1 MNLQLSIIVPVY
13 NVEKYLHRCMESL
26 LAQNIPDYEIIL
38 VDDGSKDRSPEI
50 CDKYAQEYS
59 FVSVIHKKNE
69 GLGFARNSGLA
80 MAKESTFRLSIRM
93 TLFHQNTFVNF

>member
-38 VDDGSKDRSPEI
+38 VDDLLSGKRG
-50 CDKYAQEYS
+50 CRYS
-59 FVSVIHKKNE
+59 CE
-69 GLGFARNSGLA
+69 
-80 MAKESTFRLSIRM
+80 TY
-93 TLFHQNTFVNF
+93 

>member
-1 MNLQLSIIVPVY
+1 MVSVVVPIY
-13 NVEKYLHRCMESL
+13 RVEKYLRKCVDSL
-26 LAQNIPDYEIIL
+26 LQQTYKNIEIIL

-80 MAKESTFRLSIRM
+80 MAKGKYVSFIDSDDSVSPEHFCAWGA
-93 TLFHQNTFVNF
+93 

>member
-38 VDDGSKDRSPEI
+38 VDDGSKDRSPESIYWRPSLELILWDDLTIIPMQESFTIFLHCSWETDILIFHDIGEI
-50 CDKYAQEYS
+50 CIL
-59 FVSVIHKKNE
+59 V
-69 GLGFARNSGLA
+69 GL
-80 MAKESTFRLSIRM
+80 E
-93 TLFHQNTFVNF
+93 

>member
-50 CDKYAQEYS
+50 CDK
-59 FVSVIHKKNE
+59 
-69 GLGFARNSGLA
+69 
-80 MAKESTFRLSIRM
+80 
-93 TLFHQNTFVNF
+93 

>member
-69 GLGFARNSGLA
+69 GLLKVVVMRL
-80 MAKESTFRLSIRM
+80 ESRFIA
-93 TLFHQNTFVNF
+93 TLPLVVCCGVTVPCCR